1 MRINKRILLIMIVI
15 SCLLMSIGY
24 ASINSISFDVDGN
37 LVVQAQDGVFITEV
51 NYVSNSSASIGES
64 NINGFSKT
72 TLNSKVVLSS
82 TSSTSS
88 ITYRIKVYNSNNEE
102 YKFKT
107 SKYDEN
113 FYSNSDIV
121 YELSNIS
128 KNDVIASKG
137 YIEFDIT
144 FHYKNYS
151 LGSSNILNS
160 YINFEFVPNV
170 TTGSEDINNKY
181 NPDNSASDIDLD
193 NMTSSEKSDLFG
205 NISSGKNVYVTT
217 GINGD
222 KVTILR
228 GNYTDNYVSF
238 GGYVWRILQIDSN
251 GNLRLIMD
259 NVINTTSTYRSSSSA
274 TSESAAQ
281 ELLSYTNSDVK
292 TVLDSW
298 YNTNLSSYSDKIV
311 KSKFCVDLT
320 SYTRTS
326 SGTSSSV
333 YYFQSYENIGK
344 DSSNYSPNL
353 ACPSN
358 YIIEENIGL
367 ISAEEVVWAGGKFV
381 TSNTNY
387 FLYNSSITSSYWTLS
402 PAYYDPNLQNA
413 NVFIM
418 NSDGTLTD
426 WESGLLTNNFGI
438 RPVITINGNFEM
450 SGDGTKSNPYT
461 YLN

>member
-1 MRINKRILLIMIVI
+1 MKINKKSILIMIII
-15 SCLLMSIGY
+15 STFLMSIGY
-24 ASINSISFDVDGN
+24 ASINSISFDVNGD
-37 LVVQAQDGVFITEV
+37 LLVQAQDDVFITEV
-51 NYVSNSSASIGES
+51 NYISNSSASVGES
-64 NINGFSKT
+64 EIIGFSKT

-82 TSSTSS
+82 TSGTSS
-88 ITYRIKVYNSNNEE
+88 ITYRVKVYNSNNEE
-102 YKFKT
+102 YKFKG

-113 FYSNSDIV
+113 FYSNTGIV
-121 YELSNIS
+121 YELSNINV
-128 KNDVIASKG
+128 NDVIASKG
-137 YIEFDIT
+137 YLEFDIT
-144 FHYKNYS
+144 FHYKDYNIS
-151 LGSSNILNS
+151 TSNALES
-160 YINFEFVPNV
+160 YINFEFGPNIN
-170 TTGSEDINNKY
+170 TGTEDIINKY
-181 NPDNSASDIDLD
+181 DPDGTAEDVDLD

-205 NISSGKNVYVTT
+205 NISSGSSVYKTK

-222 KVTILR
+222 EVTILR
-228 GNYTDNYVSF
+228 GSHSDNYVSF
-238 GGYVWRILQIDSN
+238 GGYIWRILQIDST

-259 NVINTTSTYRSSSSA
+259 NIIGTTSTYRSSSSA

-281 ELLSYTNSDVK
+281 QLLSYTNSDVK
-292 TVLDSW
+292 TVLDNW
-298 YNTNLSSYSDKIV
+298 YTTNLSSVSDKII

-320 SYTRTS
+320 SYSRTS

-353 ACPSN
+353 TCPSN
-358 YIIEENIGL
+358 YIIEEDIGL

-402 PAYYDPNLQNA
+402 PAYYDPNQQNA

-438 RPVITINGNFEM
+438 RPVITINGNLEM
-450 SGDGTKSNPYT
+450 SGDGSKSNPYT
-461 YLN
+461 YSN